1 MEYTRVRKTD
11 LARNTSQIIRNV
23 LRGQPAVIENHGQ
36 PEVVIVDVIEYLILR
51 AVAHY
56 HAGNRL
62 ALDPK
67 GPSNAEFS
75 GLTEQNRY
83 NRAMDYYLAEACST
97 GRMAELLQISWADMR
112 ERFNRLGVPLFFGPT
127 TIEEAREDAEN
138 ARKWA
143 KIAREQG

>member
-1 MEYTRVRKTD
+1 MEYVHVRKTD

-23 LRGQPAVIENHGQ
+23 LRGQPTVIENHGQ
-36 PEVVIVDVIEYLILR
+36 PEAIVVDVIDYLILR
-51 AVAHY
+51 ALANF
-56 HAGNRL
+56 HAGNSP
-62 ALDPK
+62 ALDPN
-67 GPSNAEFS
+67 GPTDAEFAGFNS
-75 GLTEQNRY
+75 QGRY
-83 NRAMDYYLAEACST
+83 NRAMDYYLGKQCST

-127 TIEEAREDAEN
+127 TIEEAREDAAN

>member
-23 LRGQPAVIENHGQ
+23 LRGQPVVIENHGQ
-36 PEVVIVDVIEYLILR
+36 PEVVIVDVIDYLILR

-62 ALDPK
+62 ALDPN
-67 GPSNAEFS
+67 GPSSAEFS

-127 TIEEAREDAEN
+127 TIDEAREDARV
-138 ARKWA
+138 ASDLYRLAHAPK
-143 KIAREQG
+143 